1 MKKIVLLLMLGV
13 SPATATIPSWAVI
26 SYPDPDN
33 DKFRVIDFPPNF
45 CYGTL
50 WKSETGGR
58 WNHQVYLESP
68 FGQRC
73 YVRNVELLRRIMSVC
88 PVLYDCV
95 LKGDIRLVSPPED
108 KEDKVYEVHSA
119 VVIAQ
124 CEAAVQAPLTPNKE
138 KLARKHCW

>member
-73 YVRNVELLRRIMSVC
+73 YVGNVELLRRIMSVC

-95 LKGDIRLVSPPED
+95 LKGDIRLARNEFIEAHWSSVNVPMT
-108 KEDKVYEVHSA
+108 SA
-119 VVIAQ
+119 IKDWLVLWMDVGSA
-124 CEAAVQAPLTPNKE
+124 C
-138 KLARKHCW
+138 